1 MQEDNNEIRNT
12 SFRNEEILDC
22 GDEIFHEGD
31 EISGHGDEIFR
42 EGDEIYKSLELL
54 DYKENF
60 SYDTKVKTKSKTI
73 GKITGIGLSSAG
85 LLTFLVAVILSMVAT
100 NPFHP
105 EVYEPTF
112 KIDTILCR
120 LEYSF
125 EYKNP
130 LGVKLYVDL
139 ENDNKESFNKTFVDV
154 KNKFSGIFENIDMNI
169 DYTFV
174 VYQEQYNSKV
184 YYYTKRLKDIR

>member
-12 SFRNEEILDC
+12 SFRNEEILDH
-22 GDEIFHEGD
+22 GDEIFH
-31 EISGHGDEIFR
+31 

-60 SYDTKVKTKSKTI
+60 SYDTKVKKKSKKI
-73 GKITGIGLSSAG
+73 GQITGIGLSSAG

-112 KIDTILCR
+112 KIDTIWNS

-130 LGVKLYVDL
+130 FGVNLYVDL
-139 ENDNKESFNKTFVDV
+139 ENDNKESFNKTLVKE

-184 YYYTKRLKDIR
+184 YYYTKRLKDIRWGTYGS

>member
-12 SFRNEEILDC
+12 SFRNEEILNH
-22 GDEIFHEGD
+22 GDEIFH
-31 EISGHGDEIFR
+31 

-54 DYKENF
+54 DYKEYF
-60 SYDTKVKTKSKTI
+60 SYDTRVKKKSKMI
-73 GKITGIGLSSAG
+73 GQITGIGLSSAG

-112 KIDTILCR
+112 KIDTIWNS

-130 LGVKLYVDL
+130 FGVNLYVDL
-139 ENDNKESFNKTFVDV
+139 ENDNKESFNKTLVKE